1 MKKVTMYK
9 ACDDKIFDSP
19 IECAMHEYKIDPAH
33 SPIPHNILRIKE
45 NDEFVRIDP
54 EQAFKTMEDVADII
68 TSTDTVIFIE
78 NQKQLNFFENYFNF
92 KCDKFIEPDLY
103 TFYPKENGYTY
114 AFIGFSDS
122 IMLNDFFIDD
132 IKESD
137 NADTEEGKAKIEQL
151 EMRNETIRKLRED
164 CINFFIYN

>member
-9 ACDDKIFDSP
+9 ACDDKLFNSP
-19 IECAMHEYKIDPAH
+19 IKCAMHEYKVDPAH

-45 NDEFVRIDP
+45 NNEFVRIDP
-54 EQAFKTMEDVADII
+54 EQTFKTMKDVADVI

-78 NQKQLNFFENYFNF
+78 NEEQLNFFENYFNF
-92 KCDKFIEPDLY
+92 KCDKFVEPDLY

-114 AFIGFSDS
+114 AFIGFMDS

-132 IKESD
+132 IKKSND
-137 NADTEEGKAKIEQL
+137 ADTEESKAKIEQL
-151 EMRNETIRKLRED
+151 EMRNERIRKLRED
-164 CINFFIYN
+164 CIKFFLYN